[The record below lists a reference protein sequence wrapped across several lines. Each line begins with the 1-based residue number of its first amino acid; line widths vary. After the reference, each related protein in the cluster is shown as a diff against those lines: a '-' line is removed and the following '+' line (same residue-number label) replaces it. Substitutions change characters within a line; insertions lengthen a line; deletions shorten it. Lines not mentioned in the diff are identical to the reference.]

1 MNALKIVFWV
11 LLAALL
17 VGVFYFLA
25 KVNAKKS
32 DPTTSKKNI
41 IAQLTKD
48 ALFLAIILIM
58 GFVPQ
63 MGYITIAPG
72 VSLTLMHVP
81 VLIGCACFG
90 WKRGWLYGL
99 FFGAT
104 SCIQALSNPVGFNA
118 FFIYP
123 WISILPRVIFGLL
136 AGLVF
141 DLLKKLPKVLR
152 GRLGIGLA
160 GFLMT
165 IIHTGLVFLDLFI
178 FYPSEITAM
187 FHSTSTIGNGL
198 VVGFAVAIL
207 IGALGE
213 ALLGGIV
220 TAILGP
226 ILKKLGERKE

>member
-17 VGVFYFLA
+17 VLITYFLS
-25 KVNAKKS
+25 KVNAKRSENSAKKS
-32 DPTTSKKNI
+32 I

-58 GFVPQ
+58 GFVPN
-63 MGYITIAPG
+63 MGYITVAPG
-72 VSLTLMHVP
+72 VSLTLMHIP

-104 SCIQALSNPVGFNA
+104 SCIQALQNPVGFNA
-118 FFIYP
+118 FFVYP
-123 WISILPRVIFGLL
+123 WISILPRVIFGLV

-141 DLLKKLPKVLR
+141 DLLKKLPKILQ

-165 IIHTGLVFLDLFI
+165 LLHTGLVFLDLFI

-187 FHSTSTIGNGL
+187 FHTSSTIGNGL

-207 IGALGE
+207 VGAAGE
-213 ALLGGIV
+213 ALLGGVI
-220 TAILGP
+220 TAIVGP
-226 ILKKLGERKE
+226 ILKKLGERKN

>member
-1 MNALKIVFWV
+1 MSALKIVFWV
-11 LLAALL
+11 VLAILIIL
-17 VGVFYFLA
+17 VFYFF
-25 KVNAKKS
+25 KTVSPKNSGEKDKKG
-32 DPTTSKKNI
+32 I

-63 MGYITIAPG
+63 MGYITIMPG
-72 VSLTLMHVP
+72 VSLTLSHIP
-81 VLIGCACFG
+81 VLIGCCCFG

-104 SCIQALSNPVGFNA
+104 SCIQALSNPIGFNG
-118 FFIYP
+118 FFVYP
-123 WISILPRVIFGLL
+123 WISILPRVIFGLV
-136 AGLVF
+136 AGFVF
-141 DLLKKLPKVLR
+141 DALKKLPKILK

-165 IIHTGLVFLDLFI
+165 VLHTGLVFLDLYI
-178 FYPSEITAM
+178 FYPNEITAM
-187 FHSTSTIGNGL
+187 FHTSSTIGNGL

-213 ALLGGIV
+213 AILGGVI